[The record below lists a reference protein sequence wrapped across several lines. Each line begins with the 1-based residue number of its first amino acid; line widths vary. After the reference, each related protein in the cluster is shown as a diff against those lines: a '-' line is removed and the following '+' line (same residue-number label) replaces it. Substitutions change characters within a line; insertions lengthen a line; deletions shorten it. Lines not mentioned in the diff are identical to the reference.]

1 MPDPVILSISSQ
13 VAYGHVGNAAVVP
26 GLQALGC
33 EVLAVPT
40 VMLAHHPGHGP
51 PKGRAVPAEEV
62 AALVEG
68 LDDVGALAQASG
80 VLTGYLGLPETAAVA
95 ADALA
100 RLRNHN
106 PRALYLCDPVIGDGG
121 RVYVRE
127 GVEAAIRDRLLP
139 LADAITPNHFELE
152 RLSGRAVT
160 GEVEAV
166 AAARALIARGPRIV
180 FVTSFRR
187 DAAPAASVET
197 LAVTADGAW
206 IAATPRLDKV
216 PQGSGDLLAALLL
229 GHLVLGLA
237 VPNAL
242 ARAVSAVQV
251 VLAAS
256 AGLPEMRL
264 VAERNRMLAPPPLAV
279 RSIGVS

>member
-13 VAYGHVGNAAVVP
+13 VAYGHVGNAAAVP

-51 PKGRAVPAEEV
+51 PKGRALPAEEV

-68 LDDVGALAQASG
+68 LDGVGALSRAAG
-80 VLTGYLGLPETAAVA
+80 VLTGYLGLPETATVA
-95 ADALA
+95 AEAVT
-100 RLRNHN
+100 RLKRHR

-121 RVYVRE
+121 RVYVRD
-127 GVEAAIRDRLLP
+127 GVEEAIRDRLLP

-152 RLSGRAVT
+152 RLSGRTVAS
-160 GEVEAV
+160 EAEAV
-166 AAARALIARGPRIV
+166 AAARALIARGPKV
-180 FVTSFRR
+180 VVTTSLRR
-187 DAAPAASVET
+187 TDAPAETVET
-197 LAVTADGAW
+197 LAVSGEGAW
-206 IAATPRLDKV
+206 IVATPRLEKA
-216 PQGSGDLLAALLL
+216 PQGSGDLLAALFL
-229 GHLVLGLA
+229 GHLVLGAA

-242 ARAVSAVQV
+242 ARAVSGVHV

-256 AGLPEMRL
+256 QGLPEMRL
-264 VAERNRMLAPPPLAV
+264 VAERNRLLSPPPLNA
-279 RSIGVS
+279 RAITVS

>member
-51 PKGRAVPAEEV
+51 PKGRVVPAEEV
-62 AALVEG
+62 AALVSG
-68 LDDVGALAQASG
+68 LDDVGALGRASG

-100 RLRNHN
+100 RLRRRN
-106 PRALYLCDPVIGDGG
+106 PKALYLCDPVIGDGE

-152 RLSGRAVT
+152 RLSGRAVR
-160 GEVEAV
+160 GELEAV
-166 AAARALIARGPRIV
+166 AAARALIARGPRVV

-187 DAAPAASVET
+187 GEAPADTVET
-197 LAVTADGAW
+197 LAVTADEAW
-206 IAATPRLDKV
+206 IVATPRLDKV

-229 GHLVLGLA
+229 GHLILGVA

-242 ARAVSAVQV
+242 ARAVSAVHV

-264 VAERNRMLAPPPLAV
+264 VAERNRLLTPPPLVA
-279 RSIGVS
+279 RSIAVS

>member
-51 PKGRAVPAEEV
+51 PKGRVVPTEEV
-62 AALVEG
+62 AALVSG
-68 LDDVGALAQASG
+68 LDDVGALGRASG

-100 RLRNHN
+100 RLRRRN
-106 PRALYLCDPVIGDGG
+106 PKALYLCDPVIGDGE

-152 RLSGRAVT
+152 RLSGRAVR
-160 GEVEAV
+160 GELEAV
-166 AAARALIARGPRIV
+166 AAARALIARGPRVV

-187 DAAPAASVET
+187 GEAPADTVET
-197 LAVTADGAW
+197 LAVTAVEAW
-206 IAATPRLDKV
+206 IVATPRLDKV

-229 GHLVLGLA
+229 GHLILGVA

-242 ARAVSAVQV
+242 ARAVSAVHV

-264 VAERNRMLAPPPLAV
+264 VAERNRLLTPPPLVA
-279 RSIGVS
+279 RSIAVS